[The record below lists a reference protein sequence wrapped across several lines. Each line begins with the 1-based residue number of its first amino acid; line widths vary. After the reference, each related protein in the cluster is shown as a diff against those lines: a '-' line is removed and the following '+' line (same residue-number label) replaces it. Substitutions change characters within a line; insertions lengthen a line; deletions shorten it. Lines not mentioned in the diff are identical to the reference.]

1 MSRTARAAVLLG
13 AALLAAAGAAQPQS
27 KSEAQAKSRAEAG
40 RQQFR
45 EAALVCKYVPHAEQR
60 ACMAR
65 ELCKDNRDPAR
76 CEERYMI
83 NAERRDKVLEACKGK
98 QGKVLQECMRAEYKK
113 LGPAPKP

>member
-1 MSRTARAAVLLG
+1 MTQRALLLLALLFAVP
-13 AALLAAAGAAQPQS
+13 AALQAQS
-27 KSEAQAKSRAEAG
+27 KSRAEAG
-40 RQQFR
+40 REQFR
-45 EAALVCKYVPHAEQR
+45 EAGRTCRYVPHAEQR